1 MRILLKKTACIAIL
15 VLLAG
20 TAIVHA
26 KDDDV
31 LGDGLGD
38 QFGFVPRKSWEEAK
52 VPLPGLPEESEL
64 LRLKIFEM
72 PHYKYYID
80 AKSLDVSAGDNVA
93 RYLIIVEPPS
103 GLRNMFYEGIRC
115 DTREYKTYA
124 SALWGQPLSPLR
136 GPPWSRI
143 ADKGLTVYRY
153 DLFKYFLCSNSIIK
167 GKKKEILHSIEYP
180 PDNFIEEELE

>member
-1 MRILLKKTACIAIL
+1 MRIFLKKAVYSAVL
-15 VLLAG
+15 VLLTG
-20 TAIVHA
+20 VAIVHA

-31 LGDGLGD
+31 LGDGMGD
-38 QFGFVPRKSWEEAK
+38 QFGFVPGKSWNEAN
-52 VPLPGLPEESEL
+52 VPLPDLPAESEL
-64 LRLKIFEM
+64 LNLKIFEM

-80 AKSLDVSAGDNVA
+80 TKSLDVSAGDNVA

-124 SALWGQPLSPLR
+124 SSLWGQPLSPLR
-136 GPPWSRI
+136 EPQWSRI
-143 ADKGLTVYRY
+143 ADNGLTVYRY

>member
-1 MRILLKKTACIAIL
+1 MRVFLKKAVFSALLILLPGIAI
-15 VLLAG
+15 VQ
-20 TAIVHA
+20 A

-38 QFGFVPRKSWEEAK
+38 QFGFVPRKSWDEATI
-52 VPLPGLPEESEL
+52 PIPDLPAESDL
-64 LRLKIFEM
+64 LRVKIFEM

-80 AKSLDVSAGDNVA
+80 AKSLHVSAGDNVA
-93 RYLIIVEPPS
+93 RYLMIVEPPS

-115 DTREYKTYA
+115 DTREYKIYA
-124 SALWGQPLSPLR
+124 SSLWGQPLSPIR
-136 GPPWSRI
+136 GPQWYKI

-167 GKKKEILHSIEYP
+167 GKKKDILHAIEYP